1 MYRNRIIPCLLL
13 QKGVLVKTAKFKDPR
28 YIGDPINAVK
38 IFNDKGADELL
49 FIDIEASKEKKNI
62 NFDLLLKIASQ
73 SFMPLSYGGG
83 LHNIDDMKKIFSIGF
98 EKISL
103 NTSVLIDPSIVTKAS
118 ETFGSQS
125 VVVSID
131 VKKDL
136 LGKYYVYNHV
146 LKKNTTLDPIE
157 YAIKIQNLGAGEILL
172 NSVDNDGMMKGYDL
186 ELINKIASSL
196 SIPVIALGGAG
207 TPQDLEKAITAG
219 ASAAAAG
226 SLFVFYGPNRA
237 VLINYQSENKSRIY

>member
-13 QKGVLVKTAKFKDPR
+13 QKNVLVKTAKFQNPR
-28 YIGDPINAVK
+28 YIGDPLNAVK

-49 FIDIEASKEKKNI
+49 FIDIDASKKKKNM
-62 NFDLLLKIASQ
+62 NFEILSKIASQ

-83 LHNIDDMKKIFSIGF
+83 IHNIDDMKKIFSIGF

-103 NTSVLIDPSIVTKAS
+103 NYSVLQDSSIVTKAA

-131 VKKDL
+131 VKKDIF
-136 LGKYYVYNHV
+136 GKYYVYNHV
-146 LKKNTTLDPIE
+146 MKKITPFNPKE
-157 YAIKIQNLGAGEILL
+157 YATKVQNLGAGEILL

-186 ELINKIASSL
+186 DLIRVVSSSL
-196 SIPVIALGGAG
+196 NIPLISLGGAG
-207 TPQDLEKAITAG
+207 TSEDLKQAIEAG

-237 VLINYQSENKSRIY
+237 VLINYKSDIQLGI

>member
-13 QKGVLVKTAKFKDPR
+13 QKNVLVKTAKFQNPR
-28 YIGDPINAVK
+28 YIGDPLNAVK

-49 FIDIEASKEKKNI
+49 FIDIDASKKKKNI
-62 NFDLLLKIASQ
+62 NFEILSKIASQ

-83 LHNIDDMKKIFSIGF
+83 IHNIDDMKKIFSIGF

-103 NTSVLIDPSIVTKAS
+103 NYSVLQDSSIVTKAA

-131 VKKDL
+131 VKKDIF
-136 LGKYYVYNHV
+136 GKYYVYNHV
-146 LKKNTTLDPIE
+146 MKKITPFNPKE
-157 YAIKIQNLGAGEILL
+157 YATKVQNLGAGEILL

-186 ELINKIASSL
+186 DLIRVVSSSL
-196 SIPVIALGGAG
+196 NIPLISLGGAG
-207 TPQDLEKAITAG
+207 TSEDLKQAIEAG

-237 VLINYQSENKSRIY
+237 VLINYKSDIQLGI

>member
-1 MYRNRIIPCLLL
+1 MYRHRIIPCLLL
-13 QKGVLVKTAKFKDPR
+13 QNGVLVKTTKFKNPR
-28 YIGDPINAVK
+28 YIGDSINAVK

-49 FIDIEASKEKKNI
+49 FIDIEVSKEKNKI
-62 NFDLLLKIASQ
+62 NFELLSKIASQ

-98 EKISL
+98 EKISI
-103 NTSVLIDPSIVTKAS
+103 NASVLNDSSIVTKAS

-136 LGKYYVYNHV
+136 FGKYYVYNHMS
-146 LKKNTTLDPIE
+146 KKNTTLNPIE
-157 YAIKIQNLGAGEILL
+157 YALKVQNLGAGEILL
-172 NSVDNDGMMKGYDL
+172 NSVDNDGVMKGYDL
-186 ELINKIASSL
+186 ELIQKVASSL
-196 SIPVIALGGAG
+196 SIPLIALGGAG
-207 TPQDLEKAITAG
+207 TSEDIEKAVEAG

-226 SLFVFYGPNRA
+226 SLFVFYGPNHA
-237 VLINYQSENKSRIY
+237 VLINYQSEKQSRTL

>member
-13 QKGVLVKTAKFKDPR
+13 QKGVLVKTVKFKDPR

-49 FIDIEASKEKKNI
+49 FIDIAISKEKTNI
-62 NFDLLLKIASQ
+62 NFNLLSKIASQ

-83 LHNIDDMKKIFSIGF
+83 LNNIDDMKKIFSIGF
-98 EKISL
+98 EKVSL
-103 NTSVLIDPSIVTKAS
+103 NSSVLFDPSIVTKAS

-136 LGKYYVYNHV
+136 FGKYYVYNHV
-146 LKKNTTLDPIE
+146 SNKNTSLDPIE
-157 YAIKIQNLGAGEILL
+157 YAIKVQNLGAGEILL
-172 NSVDNDGMMKGYDL
+172 NSVDNDGIMKGYDL
-186 ELINKIASSL
+186 ALIKNVSSSL

-207 TPQDLEKAITAG
+207 KSEDLTKAVEAG

-237 VLINYQSENKSRIY
+237 VLINY

>member
-62 NFDLLLKIASQ
+62 NFDLLSKIASQ

-83 LHNIDDMKKIFSIGF
+83 VHNIDDMKKIFSIGF

-103 NTSVLIDPSIVTKAS
+103 NFSVLNDPSIVTKAS

-131 VKKDL
+131 VKKDV

-146 LKKNTTLDPIE
+146 LRKNTTLNPIE
-157 YAIKIQNLGAGEILL
+157 HAKTVQSLGAGEILL
-172 NSVDNDGMMKGYDL
+172 NSVDNDGVMKGYDL
-186 ELINKIASSL
+186 ELIKKVASSL
-196 SIPVIALGGAG
+196 NIPLIALGGAG
-207 TPQDLEKAITAG
+207 TSEDLEKAVEAG

-237 VLINYQSENKSRIY
+237 VLINYPNQS